1 MDATKLAQLEKS
13 LESQNQNPENGRN
26 KASTAREKLVSG
38 TRTLGQDPGSTR
50 TWVPFWI
57 RGPGSHFGYVEDWG
71 WGGGGVLIQSWGGL
85 LTRSW
90 GYVHTS

>member
-57 RGPGSHFGYVEDWG
+57 RGPGSHFGYVG
-71 WGGGGVLIQSWGGL
+71 VGGEGGFINPVLGGFINP
-85 LTRSW
+85 
-90 GYVHTS
+90 